1 MTLPVRSAVRSKR
14 QTPPVR
20 RASAGISAARIA
32 AVFVALATAA
42 AFYGVVASPAFAL
55 QRLDLAGARFTGRE
69 VVERAAGLTASPAPN
84 AFTLDTEAVR
94 AELRALPAVI
104 DVDVE
109 VALPDLLRVRLVERE
124 PVLAWQVGGRSFLVS
139 ADGVILSEAAKPAA
153 GLPLFEDER
162 TGRPVPAPGRTLDE
176 TDLAAARRLGSLTP
190 ELAGAK
196 AHALAIRI
204 TDKEGFV
211 VTATDK
217 PWRAVFG
224 IYTPTLRP
232 PDIIP
237 SQVQCLAALLAAQGE
252 AKLEAVYL
260 FPEGDRCGTF
270 ILRKGAGS

>member
-1 MTLPVRSAVRSKR
+1 
-14 QTPPVR
+14 
-20 RASAGISAARIA
+20 
-32 AVFVALATAA
+32 VALATVA

-69 VVERAAGLTASPAPN
+69 VVERAAGLAASPVPN

-94 AELRALPAVI
+94 AELRTLPAVI

-124 PVLAWQVGGRSFLVS
+124 PALAWQVGGRSFLVS
-139 ADGVILSEAAKPAA
+139 ADGVVLSETAEPAA
-153 GLPLFEDER
+153 DLPVFADER
-162 TGRPVPAPGRTLDE
+162 TGRPVPAPGRTLDD

-190 ELAGAK
+190 ELTGTEADG
-196 AHALAIRI
+196 LAFQI

-211 VTATDK
+211 VTAPRK
-217 PWRAVFG
+217 PWRAIFG

-232 PDIIP
+232 PEIIP
-237 SQVQCLAALLAAQGE
+237 SQVQCLAGLLAAQGE
-252 AKLEAVYL
+252 ARLEAVYL

-270 ILRKGAGS
+270 ILRKGAAS

>member
-1 MTLPVRSAVRSKR
+1 MTLPVRSAARSRR

-20 RASAGISAARIA
+20 RASAGISAARVA
-32 AVFVALATAA
+32 AALVALVTAA

-55 QRLDLAGARFTGRE
+55 QRLELAGARFTGRE
-69 VVERAAGLTASPAPN
+69 VVERAAGLVASPAPN
-84 AFTLDTEAVR
+84 AFTFDTEAVR
-94 AELRALPAVI
+94 AELRTLPAVI

-124 PVLAWQVGGRSFLVS
+124 PVLAWQVDGRSFLVS
-139 ADGVILSEAAKPAA
+139 ADGVVLSETEGPAA
-153 GLPLFEDER
+153 DLPVFADER
-162 TGRPVPAPGRTLDE
+162 TGRPVPTPGRTLDE

-190 ELAGAK
+190 ELAGSK
-196 AHALAIRI
+196 ADRLVFQI

-211 VTATDK
+211 VTAPPK

-232 PDIIP
+232 PDTIP
-237 SQVQCLAALLAAQGE
+237 SQVQCLAGLLAAQGE

-270 ILRKGAGS
+270 ILRKGAAS